1 MVEGLRE
8 YDVPYHERWAID
20 SQVRCAKWYSV
31 ERVNAERTEL
41 TLEAG
46 MVRWA
51 EPRVCAFDIETTKLP
66 LQFPNAEYDQ
76 VFMISYMLDTKGYL
90 IINREVVSED
100 IKDFEYTPKPEFPAE
115 FEIFNEANEEECLL
129 RWVRHMQEAQ
139 PMIYVTYNGDWFD
152 WPFMFRRAEEYGIS
166 LEQEIGF
173 AMNDANECRSE
184 SAVHI
189 DAFYWVKRDSYLPQG
204 SQGLKA
210 VTKAKLRYEP
220 VEVDPEDMVIFAD
233 TDPQHM
239 ASYSVSD
246 AVATYYLYMKYVHPF
261 IFSLSTIIPLPPD
274 EVLRKGSGTLCE
286 ALLMVQAAEA
296 GILCP
301 NKHSEPAEKWAGGKL
316 LETETYIGGHVE
328 CLESGVYRAD
338 FPTSFHLKPSAY
350 KELMDTIDKDLKY
363 AIEVENKCPLEEVT
377 DYEDGRREILGKL
390 EDLSQLTTCEAL
402 PLIYHLDVA
411 AMYPNII
418 LTNRLQPHAML
429 KIEDGIENEDC
440 EACAGRESG
449 DRCFRQMEWKWRG
462 EHYAATRN
470 EVQAIKKQIA
480 EDFAHR
486 AHTMDPRDVFK
497 EKRAMLKQRLQKYCQ
512 KVYKRVMD
520 KPVTKS
526 KMAAIDMKANNFYVD
541 TVQKFRDR
549 RYEYKGLNKKW
560 GAKLKEAKGS
570 GSFSAVKEAS
580 DMVILYDSLQLAH
593 KCILNSF
600 YGYVMRKG
608 ARWYSMEMAGVVTYT
623 GAKIIQRACQLVEG
637 IGKPLELDTDGIW
650 AALPGSFPE
659 DIVFHTKTGKK
670 ITVSYPC
677 AILNSRVAVNDVNT
691 QYHACREGGGHTVE
705 SRMSIEFEVD
715 GPYKA
720 MILPATQVEGKL
732 IKKRYAVFNF
742 DGSLAELKGFELKR
756 RGELKLIKAFQAEV
770 FECFL
775 DGSTLEECYNSCA
788 AIANRWLDL
797 LDSQGADL
805 LETEVLE
812 YIADSTTMSK
822 SLEEYADRKSCAI
835 TTARRLSEFLG
846 DLTLGQGSLNCT
858 YIVAK
863 HPEGLSTAERA
874 IPVTIFQAKKEVA
887 RSYLQKWCKISI
899 PENKDFLR
907 SVVDWEYYK
916 GRLGKAIQKIITIP
930 AALQDVQNPVPR
942 VKHPDWV
949 RTKKSRIQDAKQ
961 MRLTNMLD
969 AQRVAAKERGLVGSS
984 TPGLGASVPGGGERE
999 QEEAGEQPGPA
1010 DEVPPAPL
1018 ANPREDYRG
1027 WVKGVKEKWRAR
1039 FEKSNPSRLRKGVRV
1054 RGSMLPASVP
1064 QYYAEMERQKSGDY
1078 WHVLGMFEGDNGVCK
1093 GWVFSNSN
1101 GLQCV
1106 TLSDRA
1112 QSTIQGHLDSQDRFA
1127 PLSLR
1132 CSQSHLLADRMS
1144 GPADSYNILA
1154 QKTDIC
1160 ATRIQETGMAASP
1173 LLSLGCVISCGP
1185 GAGGRWS
1192 EHDIRMV
1199 LCAECPYLQD
1209 VAVNA
1214 LYLHRARAERNS
1226 LWMMYSSL
1234 DAKACFACVVP
1245 GRGRDQDL
1253 TPNLLQQISRKT
1265 GLPVQEGAGALSV
1278 EYYGSEAELW
1288 KVWLKRLA
1296 SHRGRPSLLLQD
1308 FSPGSVPR
1316 ECAQMLQGLAP
1327 QIQLSHADHI
1337 ISGLQWQVTAVKNAS
1352 LRCVRALDNL
1362 DEDLQAARYGH
1373 IPMGNFTG
1381 APEERYST
1389 VSDVIFSRM
1398 LSDENVELKNRGAKR
1413 QDVCPFKTL
1422 RCKPGVYRSPCI
1434 EVHVYHLLINA
1445 ILQSTLDVQGLGGK
1459 QFALLRTLCE
1469 RWVVDATKNRSKLAD
1484 RLLSN
1489 LQNWIFHAEGSL
1501 WDDEQQMVLQKLME
1515 TQLEALLAK
1524 IERPGF
1530 TIVAATCRSIIV
1542 CVDAVGTQAAE
1553 AALQLVLNSTLQSF
1567 EFVKMEPVVLWET
1580 LMYHSPFNF
1589 SGVHFAPT
1597 GEDNEGEDEDMDA
1610 GDEIKLEVVWLAAKG
1625 LNGSFYREFQ
1635 TLLGDFIFLPWKHA
1649 ASTIGAGQG
1658 PEHLRAL
1665 QGEHLEQAVL
1675 LHMQERLKTIEM
1687 DIKTTYGQEAASA
1700 PPEELQQLEQ
1710 FMSVLFSAM
1719 ELDADNRALVA
1730 AMRKTVWEKPQAG
1743 IKKKPEAPFTW
1754 ICDRCYQGID
1764 IDLCACPA
1772 VPTQCPQMDCA
1783 KELHLASLEGSLLL
1797 KLQECVRQS
1806 FQARTHTRSCQQ
1818 KSGGRLMTQCS
1829 CGAENA
1835 ATLQTY
1841 LGAMSA
1847 IAKRQ
1852 DFQLLAGAISEYA
1865 ASFAGG
1871 GGVGDAS
1878 A

>member
-1 MVEGLRE
+1 MEGLRE

-20 SQVRCAKWYSV
+20 SRVRCAKWYSV
-31 ERVNAERTEL
+31 ERVSTECTEL
-41 TLEAG
+41 TLQED

-115 FEIFNEANEEECLL
+115 FEIFNEANEEDCIL
-129 RWVRHMQEAQ
+129 RWVRHMQETQ
-139 PMIYVTYNGDWFD
+139 PMVYVTYNGDWFD
-152 WPFMFRRAEEYGIS
+152 WPFMFRRSEEYGIS

-301 NKHSEPAEKWAGGKL
+301 NKHNEPSEKWAGGRL
-316 LETETYIGGHVE
+316 LEKETYIGGHVE
-328 CLESGVYRAD
+328 CLESGVYRSD
-338 FPTSFHLKPSAY
+338 FPTNFHLKPSAY
-350 KELMDTIDKDLKY
+350 KELIESLDQDIRY
-363 AIEVENKCPLEEVT
+363 AIEVENKCPMEEIVDYEAGRKEVLGRLEE
-377 DYEDGRREILGKL
+377 
-390 EDLSQLTTCEAL
+390 LSQLTTCEAL

-429 KIEDGIENEDC
+429 KVEDGMENEAC
-440 EACAGRESG
+440 EACAGREPG
-449 DRCFRQMEWKWRG
+449 DRCFRAMEWKWRG
-462 EHYAATRN
+462 EHYAATQN

-480 EDFAHR
+480 EDMAHR
-486 AHTMDPRDVFK
+486 FHQMDPRDFFK

-560 GAKLKEAKGS
+560 GGKLKEAKAS
-570 GSFSAVKEAS
+570 GVFSAIKEAS

-623 GAKIIQRACQLVEG
+623 GAKIIQRACKLVEG

-659 DIVFHTKTGKK
+659 DIVFHTKSGKK
-670 ITVSYPC
+670 VTVSYPC

-691 QYHACREGGGHTVE
+691 QYHACQEEGTGHNIE
-705 SRMSIEFEVD
+705 SRMTIEFEVD

-720 MILPATQVEGKL
+720 MILPATQEEGKL

-756 RGELKLIKAFQAEV
+756 RGELKLIKAFQSEV

-775 DGSTLEECYNSCA
+775 DGATLEECYDSCA

-805 LETEVLE
+805 LEEEVLE

-822 SLEEYADRKSCAI
+822 SLEEYADKKSCAI

-846 DLTLGQGSLNCT
+846 DSTLGQGNLNCT
-858 YIVAK
+858 YIVAR
-863 HPEGLSTAERA
+863 HPEGLPTSERA
-874 IPVTIFQAKKEVA
+874 IPVTVFQAKKEVA
-887 RSYLQKWCKISI
+887 RSYLQKWCKVAI
-899 PENKDFLR
+899 PEDKDFLR

-930 AALQDVQNPVPR
+930 AALQDVANPVPR

-949 RTKKSRIQDAKQ
+949 RTKKSRVQDAKQ
-961 MRLTNMLD
+961 MRLTGMLD
-969 AQRVAAKERGLVGSS
+969 ANRVTAEQRALA
-984 TPGLGASVPGGGERE
+984 GASSPARENGTVSREGRPGGA
-999 QEEAGEQPGPA
+999 EEGPQPGPA
-1010 DEVPPAPL
+1010 SEPPPAPL
-1018 ANPREDYRG
+1018 ANPRQDYRA
-1027 WVKGVKEKWRAR
+1027 WVKGMKEKWRAR
-1039 FEKSNPSRLRKGVRV
+1039 FEKSNPSRMRKGVRV

-1064 QYYAEMERQKSGDY
+1064 QYYMEAERQKSGNY
-1078 WHVLGMFEGDNGVCK
+1078 WHVLGIFKADNGVCK
-1093 GWVFSNSN
+1093 GWVFSSSQ

-1106 TLSDRA
+1106 TLSSRTV
-1112 QSTIQGHLDSQDRFA
+1112 STIQGHLDSQDRFA
-1127 PLSLR
+1127 SISLR
-1132 CSQSHLLADRMS
+1132 CSESHLLGDRVT
-1144 GPADSYNILA
+1144 GPADSYNIIS
-1154 QKTDIC
+1154 QMTDVC
-1160 ATRIQETGMAASP
+1160 ATRVQGAGTSESP
-1173 LLSLGCVISCGP
+1173 LLNLGCVISCSP
-1185 GAGGRWS
+1185 DSGGGWS
-1192 EHDIRMV
+1192 EHNTRMV

-1209 VAVNA
+1209 VSVNA
-1214 LYLHRARAERNS
+1214 LYLHRARADRNS

-1234 DAKACFACVVP
+1234 DAKASFACVVP
-1245 GRGRDQDL
+1245 GRGRDRDL
-1253 TPNLLQQISRKT
+1253 TPGLLQQISRKT
-1265 GLPVQEGAGALSV
+1265 GLPVNEGAGGLSV
-1278 EYYGSEAELW
+1278 EYFGSEADLW

-1308 FSPGSVPR
+1308 FSPASVPP
-1316 ECAQMLQGLAP
+1316 ECAETLQSLAP
-1327 QIQLSHADHI
+1327 QIQLCRADKL
-1337 ISGLQWQVTAVKNAS
+1337 ISGLQWQVSAAKIAS
-1352 LRCVRALDNL
+1352 QRCVSALDNL

-1373 IPMGNFTG
+1373 IPMANFSG
-1381 APEERYST
+1381 VPGERYHT
-1389 VSDVIFSRM
+1389 VSNVIFSRM
-1398 LSDENVELKNRGAKR
+1398 LSDENVELKRREVKQ

-1422 RCKPGVYRSPCI
+1422 RVKPGVYRSPCI
-1434 EVHVYHLLINA
+1434 ELRIYHLLINA

-1459 QFALLRTLCE
+1459 HFALLRTLCE

-1489 LQNWIFHAEGSL
+1489 LQDWIFHSDGSV
-1501 WDDEQQMVLQKLME
+1501 WDEEQQLVLQKLME
-1515 TQLEALLAK
+1515 TQLEALLTK

-1530 TIVAATCRSIIV
+1530 TVLSATCRSIIV
-1542 CVDAVGTQAAE
+1542 CVDAAGSQAAE
-1553 AALQLVLNSTLQSF
+1553 VALQQVLNSVLQSF
-1567 EFVKMEPVVLWET
+1567 EFVKMEPVVTWET
-1580 LMYHSPFNF
+1580 LMYQSPFNF
-1589 SGVHFAPT
+1589 SGVHFVPVSP
-1597 GEDNEGEDEDMDA
+1597 DEEADGDA
-1610 GDEIKLEVVWLAAKG
+1610 GMADADGEIKLEVVWLDAKG
-1625 LNGSFYREFQ
+1625 LNDTFYREFQ

-1649 ASTIGAGQG
+1649 TSTISADQDT
-1658 PEHLRAL
+1658 ERMRAL
-1665 QGEHLEQAVL
+1665 QAEHLEQSVL
-1675 LHMQERLKTIEM
+1675 LHMQERLKSIEM
-1687 DIKTTYGQEAASA
+1687 DIKTAYGQETDAAL
-1700 PPEELQQLEQ
+1700 PQELLQLEQ

-1719 ELDADNRALVA
+1719 ELDADNRALVT
-1730 AMRKTVWEKPQAG
+1730 AMRKTVWEKPREG
-1743 IKKKPEAPFTW
+1743 IKKKAQAPFTW
-1754 ICDRCYQGID
+1754 ICSSCSQGID
-1764 IDLCACPA
+1764 IDLCACAA

-1783 KELHLASLEGSLLL
+1783 KEQDLAALEGSLLL
-1797 KLQECVRQS
+1797 KLQQCMRES
-1806 FQARTHTRSCQQ
+1806 FQARTHTRDCIQ
-1818 KSGGRLMTQCS
+1818 KSGGRSMTNCK
-1829 CGAENA
+1829 CGSRSME
-1835 ATLQTY
+1835 TLQIY

-1847 IAKRQ
+1847 IARRQ
-1852 DFQLLAGAISEYA
+1852 RFRHLASTVSQCSAMCGAPTNL
-1865 ASFAGG
+1865 
-1871 GGVGDAS
+1871 
-1878 A
+1878 